1 MALEKEAILRLR
13 SVFDEKGLSAAQ
25 RALGGLERDAKNLR
39 RSLGDVVSSAAWQ
52 GAAAAAAGIG
62 AGLAYSAKKAI
73 ELETQ
78 MVQVRKVVDF
88 KSPEGLK
95 QMTADIVELSTKV
108 PYAAEELAK
117 IAAAAGMAGY
127 AEKDIMKFTEA
138 AATMGT
144 AFNMAADE
152 AGDAMVAFQA
162 GMGLSLDEAIKLG
175 DAINHLSDN
184 LQGVV
189 EPAALVEVVKRIGAI
204 GKASG
209 LASEE
214 IAALGAAFLAP
225 GTAPEVAATS
235 MKNFL
240 KALTI
245 GEAGSKSFH
254 IAFDQI
260 GLKAQDVAKRMQTEA
275 LPTMKDVLTRIAALP
290 KEFQAGVITKIF
302 GEESKAAIMPLLT
315 NIKLL
320 DQAFGLVGDKSSF
333 AGSMQKEFNNQM
345 NSTDAQM
352 KIFKNNIDALAIS
365 VGNTLLPGINSIL
378 GVLKPVLG
386 IVAFL
391 VQKVPGLSVVIV
403 GLGVAFAGLVIA
415 LPAINALVTLA
426 GIMSGFSI
434 LATLAGWLGA
444 LVPALTGIGSIITG
458 SLLPALSGII
468 PVILG
473 IFTGPVGWIA
483 LLIAAGVAIYAFR
496 DKIGHFFSWLGKAWN
511 DYVVSPLRTGWSA
524 LVAWLG
530 QAMGPLSQM
539 LSTAWQSVSRLFHSY
554 VVAPLQQLWKGVVTY
569 ILQTIQAYA
578 IVWWQSISST
588 FATHVLQ
595 PIKAGWDGLVK
606 WLGNIVGV
614 LQKYLANA
622 WQGVSDTFSRNVSE
636 PIKSLWSSLVNA
648 IQTTWSTTKSW
659 FDSAFKA
666 IGNVFK
672 TTVVEPIR
680 SAFTTL
686 VSSLRNLLNGLF
698 GWLRTI
704 GNNVIA
710 RVNNVR
716 RLANLPPIPAFASGG
731 YVQGPTLAWVGE
743 GRDSEYII
751 PSSKMAAASAAYLA
765 GARGMAVLAGNGIRQ
780 FARGGFAQASE
791 VRPASSTSFSRFAG
805 GDLVRQPSQ
814 SSSADLQSLVDRL
827 NLASILVVRQEPPA
841 QPGPIN
847 ITTGPIL
854 EFDGARYVTLEDFE
868 RGMRDTRR
876 QTLGDMRTAAGR
888 RATGVR

>member
-1 MALEKEAILRLR
+1 MALEKEAVLRLR
-13 SVFDEKGLSAAQ
+13 SVFDEKGLNAAQ
-25 RALGGLERDAKNLR
+25 RALVGLERDAKTVR

-62 AGLAYSAKKAI
+62 AGLVYSAKKAI

-88 KSPEGLK
+88 ESPEGLK
-95 QMTADIVELSTKV
+95 NMTADIVELSTKV

-144 AFNMAADE
+144 AFNMAASE

-225 GTAPEVAATS
+225 GTASEVAATG

-245 GEAGSKSFH
+245 GEAGSK
-254 IAFDQI
+254 AFEHAFERL
-260 GLKAQDVAKRMQTEA
+260 GLKAQDVAKRMQTDA
-275 LPTMKDVLTRIAALP
+275 LGTMKDVLTRIAALP
-290 KEFQAGVITKIF
+290 KEMQAGVITKIF

-315 NIKLL
+315 NLKLL

-378 GVLKPVLG
+378 SVLKPVLET
-386 IVAFL
+386 VAFL
-391 VQKVPGLSVVIV
+391 VQKVPGLSTVIV
-403 GLGVAFAGLVIA
+403 GLGVAFAGLVVA
-415 LPAINALVTLA
+415 LPVINAIVTLA
-426 GIMSGFSI
+426 GIMSSFSI

-444 LVPALTGIGSIITG
+444 LVPVLTGIGIFITA
-458 SLLPALSGII
+458 SLLPALSGIGSA
-468 PVILG
+468 ILA
-473 IFTGPVGWIA
+473 IFSGPVGWA
-483 LLIAAGVAIYAFR
+483 VLLIAAGVAIYAFR
-496 DKIGHFFSWLGKAWN
+496 DKIAQFF
-511 DYVVSPLRTGWSA
+511 T
-524 LVAWLG
+524 WLG
-530 QAMGPLSQM
+530 QGWDAYVVAPLRNGWAALIAWLAQAMAPLSQM
-539 LSTAWQSVSRLFHSY
+539 LSSAWQSISSFFQAY
-554 VVAPLQQLWKGVVTY
+554 VVTPLQNMWNGFVTY
-569 ILQTIQAYA
+569 VLQTIQAYA
-578 IVWWQSISST
+578 IVWWEAISST
-588 FATHVLQ
+588 FSTYVLQ
-595 PIKAGWDGLVK
+595 PIRTGWNAMVE
-606 WLGNIVGV
+606 WLGNAVSA
-614 LQKYLANA
+614 LQGYLTSA
-622 WQGVSDTFSRNVSE
+622 WNGVSEAFSVNVAE
-636 PIKSLWSSLVNA
+636 PIKSLWDNLVGFIKSAWN
-648 IQTTWSTTKSW
+648 TTSSW
-659 FDSAFKA
+659 FSSAFRA
-666 IGNVFK
+666 IGSVFK

-680 SAFTTL
+680 SAFTSL
-686 VSSLRNLLNGLF
+686 VSSLRSLLNGLF

-704 GNNVIA
+704 GNSVIA

-780 FARGGFAQASE
+780 FASGGYAMASAG
-791 VRPASSTSFSRFAG
+791 RTTPASRIPRFADG
-805 GDLVRQPSQ
+805 GLVQQGSKDNT
-814 SSSADLQSLVDRL
+814 ADLQSLVDRL
-827 NLASILVVRQEPPA
+827 NPASMLIVRQEPSTQA
-841 QPGPIN
+841 GPIN
-847 ITTGPIL
+847 ITTGPVL
-854 EFDGARYVTLEDFE
+854 EFDGTRYVSIDDFE